1 MRSEND
7 FNGIYFQNHFYLKTG
22 DNRNGLSLGCSE
34 WDTSSVPSVR
44 RRSLLHCWLAEDTQ
58 YFGHIVHLPLHNA
71 QYMDVVVY
79 HCIGIKQKMHFRFNV
94 MLRFALKDIKKWLVG
109 NKSVFCLVI
118 SPSIN
123 WGKLSYNSN
132 WILKIILHCKCL
144 LSN

>member
-1 MRSEND
+1 MVLCHKWDVKND
-7 FNGIYFQNHFYLKTG
+7 FAYVLQFFSLIS
-22 DNRNGLSLGCSE
+22 DGLG
-34 WDTSSVPSVR
+34 SV
-44 RRSLLHCWLAEDTQ
+44 CWFAEDAQ
-58 YFGHIVHLPLHNA
+58 YFGHNVHLPLHNA

-123 WGKLSYNSN
+123 
-132 WILKIILHCKCL
+132 
-144 LSN
+144 

>member
-1 MRSEND
+1 MFIVYIILLPFALN
-7 FNGIYFQNHFYLKTG
+7 
-22 DNRNGLSLGCSE
+22 
-34 WDTSSVPSVR
+34 VPK
-44 RRSLLHCWLAEDTQ
+44 CAKDKNNNQAYYDAQ

-123 WGKLSYNSN
+123 
-132 WILKIILHCKCL
+132 
-144 LSN
+144 